1 MSAKATLMTLLKMFG
16 DFQKLTPVAS
26 NVGHENLRQS
36 CSVGSFLVND
46 VENRNMGLENIRLR
60 DTDLGTHH
68 ILTEV
73 VEAKV
78 GTGHWLQGGTNKV
91 KEKLEFSLE
100 EHKEKYHVKKRFHV
114 GDLVMVTPNLYG
126 NLVANTAAAIAGATG
141 VMPGD
146 STSSY
151 YAGQKRKQLET
162 QTRINIHIPG
172 TRSQFGH
179 RRGKKRIIDTDLGT
193 HHILTEVV
201 EAKAGTGH
209 WLQGGIGAL

>member
-1 MSAKATLMTLLKMFG
+1 MLAKATLMTLLKMFG
-16 DFQKLTPVAS
+16 DFQKHTPVAS

-36 CSVGSFLVND
+36 CSVGSLLVND

-60 DTDLGTHH
+60 
-68 ILTEV
+68 
-73 VEAKV
+73 
-78 GTGHWLQGGTNKV
+78 
-91 KEKLEFSLE
+91 
-100 EHKEKYHVKKRFHV
+100 
-114 GDLVMVTPNLYG
+114 
-126 NLVANTAAAIAGATG
+126 
-141 VMPGD
+141 D

-209 WLQGGIGAL
+209 WLQG